1 MGIFNRGKDTD
12 APKRSNHTLRPE
24 YSAKLVRWALIAV
37 PVIAALT
44 IFNTVSVIRASNQ
57 PEPNV
62 ISDIGEVTDVQNW
75 AVDYML
81 LWLGGSGPRA
91 GESSTPNQ
99 QALEERTSAP
109 FDVTLPTAPVQVTSV
124 RPHGKPVAIPIGED
138 GTDALWRVSLEAIV
152 MFPGEHSSRRQYYSM
167 DVAEHGDT
175 YQATALPRQVSPNTQ
190 PFTAT
195 TMFTNRA
202 EPESPLFKSADAFV
216 RAYVTPNSG
225 GTLGSTTSSNF
236 VGEPLRNSPYSKA
249 TTEDLVWAKDGKS
262 VDMNNVSPGDGVF
275 ALVTVKAEVSTATYH
290 YMQLPVRM
298 VVLDN
303 NQWAVD
309 AITDYVDINGFG
321 SPDAEGER
329 SSDSSSGPEK
339 SDPAG
344 GASGSPQ
351 QSQ

>member
-44 IFNTVSVIRASNQ
+44 IFNTVFVIRASNQ

-262 VDMNNVSPGDGVF
+262 VDMNNVSPGDSVF

>member
-1 MGIFNRGKDTD
+1 MGIFNRGKDNG

-124 RPHGKPVAIPIGED
+124 RPHGKPVAIPIGEG

-262 VDMNNVSPGDGVF
+262 VDMNNVSPGDSVF

-329 SSDSSSGPEK
+329 SSDSSFNPEK

-344 GASGSPQ
+344 DASGSPQ
-351 QSQ
+351 QSR

>member
-225 GTLGSTTSSNF
+225 GTLGSTTSSKF

-262 VDMNNVSPGDGVF
+262 VDMNNVSPGDSVF

-339 SDPAG
+339 SAPAG

>member
-12 APKRSNHTLRPE
+12 GPKRSNHTLRPE
-24 YSAKLVRWALIAV
+24 YSAKLVRLALIAV
-37 PVIAALT
+37 PVIGALT
-44 IFNTVSVIRASNQ
+44 VFNTITTVRTMNQ

-62 ISDIGEVTDVQNW
+62 VSDIGEVNDVQNW

-124 RPHGKPVAIPIGED
+124 RPHGKPVAIPVGE
-138 GTDALWRVSLEAIV
+138 GDALWRVSLEAIV
-152 MFPGEHSSRRQYYSM
+152 MFPGEHSSRRQYYAM

-202 EPESPLFKSADAFV
+202 EPESPMFKSADAFV

-249 TTEDLVWAKDGKS
+249 TTEDVVWAKDGKG
-262 VDMNNVSPGDGVF
+262 VDMNNVSPGDSVF

-321 SPDAEGER
+321 TPDAAGEQ
-329 SSDSSSGPEK
+329 SESEQESAT
-339 SDPAG
+339 AG
-344 GASGSPQ
+344 GAEGSTQ

>member
-1 MGIFNRGKDTD
+1 MGIFNRGKDKGE
-12 APKRSNHTLRPE
+12 PKRSNLALRPE
-24 YSAKLVRWALIAV
+24 YSAKLVRLALIAV

-44 IFNTVSVIRASNQ
+44 VFNTVTTVRTMNQ

-62 ISDIGEVTDVQNW
+62 ISDIGEVNDVQNW

-124 RPHGKPVAIPIGED
+124 RPHGKPVAIPIGE
-138 GTDALWRVSLEAIV
+138 GGGDALWRVSLEAIV

-202 EPESPLFKSADAFV
+202 EPESPLFKSVDAFV

-249 TTEDLVWAKDGKS
+249 TTEDVVWAKDGKS
-262 VDMNNVSPGDGVF
+262 VDMNNVSPGDSVF

-309 AITDYVDINGFG
+309 ALTDYVDINGFG
-321 SPDAEGER
+321 SPDADGEQSEGG
-329 SSDSSSGPEK
+329 SFDPEK
-339 SDPAG
+339 SSTAG
-344 GASGSPQ
+344 GASGSNQ

>member
-202 EPESPLFKSADAFV
+202 KPESPLFKSADAFV

-262 VDMNNVSPGDGVF
+262 VDMNNVSPGDSVF

>member
-262 VDMNNVSPGDGVF
+262 VDMNNVSPGDSVF

>member
-262 VDMNNVSPGDGVF
+262 VDMNNVSPGDSVF

-329 SSDSSSGPEK
+329 SSNSSSGPEK
-339 SDPAG
+339 SAPAG

>member
-262 VDMNNVSPGDGVF
+262 VDMNNVSPGDSVF

-329 SSDSSSGPEK
+329 SSNSSSGPEK
-339 SDPAG
+339 SAPAG
-344 GASGSPQ
+344 GASGSSQ

>member
-225 GTLGSTTSSNF
+225 GTLGSTTSSKF

-262 VDMNNVSPGDGVF
+262 VDMNNVSPGDSVF

-329 SSDSSSGPEK
+329 SSNSSSGPEK
-339 SDPAG
+339 SAPAG

>member
-12 APKRSNHTLRPE
+12 APKRSNHMLRPE

-262 VDMNNVSPGDGVF
+262 VDMNNVSPGDSVF

-321 SPDAEGER
+321 SPDAEGEY
-329 SSDSSSGPEK
+329 SEGGSFDPEK

-344 GASGSPQ
+344 DASGSSQ
-351 QSQ
+351 QSR

>member
-225 GTLGSTTSSNF
+225 GTLGSTTSSKF

-262 VDMNNVSPGDGVF
+262 VDMNNVSPGDSVF